1 MIALINLT
9 KNDPKPPIRKREAV
23 KKHKFKVGDRVVYNA
38 VEFGN
43 TDLDG
48 KIGTIVYVDSTAAPY
63 TVSFDDWRDEYNG
76 VHDLRAEKGG
86 AKYPPFTQWFCAEQN
101 LTKIK

>member
-1 MIALINLT
+1 MIALVNLT
-9 KNDPKPPIRKREAV
+9 KNDPKPPIRKREVV

-48 KIGTIVYVDSTAAPY
+48 KIGTIRIRGQHIRP
-63 TVSFDDWRDEYNG
+63 
-76 VHDLRAEKGG
+76 VHGQFRRLARRVQRRTRSAR
-86 AKYPPFTQWFCAEQN
+86 
-101 LTKIK
+101 